1 MNIFFAAACQNTSS
15 HQPLLGSDCLPHAS
29 AGSGTITDALNIIFV
44 IVGALAFLMIVIAGF
59 RYVLA
64 GGEAAKVAEA
74 KRMIIYAAIGIL
86 VVAMAAAIVNFV
98 LGKV

>member
-1 MNIFFAAACQNTSS
+1 MNIFFAAACQNTTSR
-15 HQPLLGSDCLPHAS
+15 QPILGSDCLPNTA
-29 AGSGTITDALNIIFV
+29 AGSGAITNALNIIFV

-59 RYVLA
+59 RYILA
-64 GGEAAKVAEA
+64 GGEPTKVAES

-86 VVAMAAAIVNFV
+86 VVASAAAIVNFV